1 MSAQASAK
9 VLALGRFAS
18 LEVAGSDVSAAAITG
33 PLFVAR
39 TGYTGEDG
47 FELFVPA
54 ELGPALWDALMA
66 AGGDHGLLPVGLA
79 ARDTLR
85 LEAGM
90 PLYGNEL
97 SLETTPFDVGSARLV
112 KPKDGGCVGGD
123 ALTVAAEE
131 PHDFLVGLHIEGR
144 RPARTGYE
152 VRSGGRVIGVVTS
165 GAPSPTLGQNIA
177 IARLDHTPT
186 IGGTV
191 EVAIRGTETLATVVE
206 LPFYRRPH

>member
-1 MSAQASAK
+1 M
-9 VLALGRFAS
+9 
-18 LEVAGSDVSAAAITG
+18 
-33 PLFVAR
+33 
-39 TGYTGEDG
+39 
-47 FELFVPA
+47 PA

-123 ALTVAAEE
+123 ALAAAAEE
-131 PHDFLVGLHIEGR
+131 PHDFLVGLHIDGR

-152 VRSGGRVIGVVTS
+152 VRSDGRVVGVVTS

-191 EVAIRGTETLATVVE
+191 EVDIRGTETSATVVE